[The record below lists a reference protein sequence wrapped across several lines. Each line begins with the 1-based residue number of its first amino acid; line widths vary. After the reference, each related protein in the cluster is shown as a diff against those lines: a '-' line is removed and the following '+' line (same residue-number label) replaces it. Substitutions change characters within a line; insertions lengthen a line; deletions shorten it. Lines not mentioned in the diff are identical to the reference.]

1 MPTKGNDFNS
11 MTKQPAALTA
21 AAGRMVTMRNTTDT
35 LGDENTFSASGH
47 KGAPKQQQRT
57 SQHYQAELPS
67 EESAGGGQQ
76 GRQVLSFHIALD
88 GESKQ
93 PSEDLHATT
102 EREMQAKSAS
112 KGKTP
117 LNLRAWANSE
127 QAPKQ
132 RGRTSQYYL
141 AELPS
146 EEPKGGEWE
155 GRLAFSSL
163 HIAKSKENQRASQ
176 DLHAATDY
184 KQQTKGAE
192 KQKIPCRPSAWNNTS
207 GHRPLQVGDSSL
219 YLTQYSTAQAD
230 LEGPLIQ
237 DAMPSLENKYNHQGL
252 VSRKSSL
259 SVPQDQNRH
268 VCIRNYSS
276 SFCEKKASNTSLAS
290 ERFVVKQE
298 KSRPSGDS
306 LEVVGMGS
314 TVKSPVGSFKSGL
327 SLCMWWIHILIALA
341 VASTDGRT
349 TIFADA
355 AFAPR
360 SRTELQG
367 DGGSTLGVFGCVG
380 SCGRSLSVFN
390 SYTYCASGDWTSGT
404 GNPCNNAN
412 TGVPNGQGTGTY
424 GTMGSWD
431 VSKVDNMGWSK
442 CSLLDFII
450 ASPVYCNILSSRSC
464 LSSACDVIY

>member
-1 MPTKGNDFNS
+1 
-11 MTKQPAALTA
+11 
-21 AAGRMVTMRNTTDT
+21 MRNVTDT
-35 LGDENTFSASGH
+35 VGDENIFSASGH
-47 KGAPKQQQRT
+47 KGASRQKQRT

-67 EESAGGGQQ
+67 EESAGGGQE
-76 GRQVLSFHIALD
+76 GRQALSFLIALD
-88 GESKQ
+88 GESK
-93 PSEDLHATT
+93 PTT
-102 EREMQAKSAS
+102 DPENQTTSIS
-112 KGKTP
+112 QGNTP
-117 LNLRAWANSE
+117 RNLRAWANSE

-367 DGGSTLGVFGCVG
+367 DGGSNLGVFGCVG
-380 SCGRSLSVFN
+380 SCGQSPLRESSGYN
-390 SYTYCASGDWTSGT
+390 YCSTGDWRYSGT

-412 TGVPNGQGTGTY
+412 TDVPNGQGTGTY

-431 VSKVDNMGWSK
+431 VSKVDNMRWSK

-450 ASPVYCNILSSRSC
+450 ANPVYCNILSSRSC
-464 LSSACDVIY
+464 LSSACDVIS